1 MIAVVDIGVQY
12 TNVDLMDQYDFTS
25 AYNFYSSNLL
35 KGYGLV
41 AGGAVGLPAQEM
53 FDHGTQCAGLIAAK
67 PNNSYC
73 GVGIAHGSKF
83 TSIIPF
89 GPDALETKE
98 SLMSD
103 AYIANGLTY
112 RHEYIDIYTNSWG
125 PPDIETL
132 FMRGPGQ
139 LTKLSMRFG
148 TVRGRRGKGILGI
161 KNNFR
166 HLFNIYLTSIYNYL
180 TSIYIY
186 LTSIYN
192 Y

>member
-1 MIAVVDIGVQY
+1 MKIDILVKGFGSALQGFRGKFLMDFRKFVSDFALFLGKGVMIAVVDVGVQY

-35 KGYGLV
+35 KGYGLE
-41 AGGAVGLPAQEM
+41 AGGAVGLPAQEL

-67 PNNSYC
+67 PNNSHC

-103 AYIANGLTY
+103 
-112 RHEYIDIYTNSWG
+112 
-125 PPDIETL
+125 
-132 FMRGPGQ
+132 
-139 LTKLSMRFG
+139 
-148 TVRGRRGKGILGI
+148 
-161 KNNFR
+161 
-166 HLFNIYLTSIYNYL
+166 
-180 TSIYIY
+180 
-186 LTSIYN
+186 
-192 Y
+192 